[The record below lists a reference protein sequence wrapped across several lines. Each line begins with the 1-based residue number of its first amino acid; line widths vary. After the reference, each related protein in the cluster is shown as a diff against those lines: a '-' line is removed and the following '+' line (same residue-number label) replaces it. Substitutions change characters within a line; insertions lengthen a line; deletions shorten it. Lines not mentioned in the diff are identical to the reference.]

1 METKVSSARGNMK
14 SIVVEKWRTE
24 FSGNIVVGGLG
35 TVLILVA
42 GLMVAFATG
51 VVETLGYESSHVS
64 GNGLTSTRAGYS
76 LGLNTFYS
84 DKGRK
89 FFAEYETVIQQGS
102 LVVHL
107 YKVGSL
113 PAGDTPYHEKI
124 SQSGKGTVKFPIQ
137 ENGLYRISFSG
148 SVLGASR
155 NGDSYDLS
163 YDIRWGIR

>member
-1 METKVSSARGNMK
+1 MVKGG
-14 SIVVEKWRTE
+14 RTE
-24 FSGNIVVGGLG
+24 ISGNVLVGGLG

-51 VVETLGYESSHVS
+51 VVETLGYESRNIS
-64 GNGLTSTRAGYS
+64 GNGLTSMRSGYS

-102 LVVHL
+102 LIVHL

-113 PAGDTPYHEKI
+113 PSSDTPHHKI
-124 SQSGKGTVKFPIQ
+124 ILQSEKGTVKFPILKS
-137 ENGLYRISFSG
+137 GLYRISFSG
-148 SVLGASR
+148 SVLEAQPNDGI
-155 NGDSYDLS
+155 YDLS
-163 YDIRWGIR
+163 YDIRWGIQ